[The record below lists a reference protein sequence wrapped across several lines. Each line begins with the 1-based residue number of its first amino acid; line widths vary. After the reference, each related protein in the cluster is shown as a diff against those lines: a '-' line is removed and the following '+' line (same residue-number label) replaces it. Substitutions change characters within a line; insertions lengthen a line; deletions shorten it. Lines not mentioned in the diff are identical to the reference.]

1 MTKLRDAL
9 PLLLLALL
17 VMVTGPASS
26 EVRNETIMV
35 EGARRTFHLFVP
47 PGISAESPAPL
58 LLLLHGSY
66 QSGRALLGYWTELAA
81 RERLLLVAPD
91 SVDQVGWQ
99 IRRDGPELIRA
110 VIAQVSDQQPVDDR
124 RIYLFGLSG
133 GAVYSLTLA
142 MLESDYFAATAVFA
156 GAWREPSFFELLP
169 HARRRIP
176 VAMFVGTRDRFFPL
190 QDVMKTARALEA
202 AGHPVL
208 LELLDGRGHA
218 YAPVAREVNERAW
231 EFLRP
236 VALGE
241 APAGVP
247 AAVPGS
253 GR

>member
-1 MTKLRDAL
+1 MTKRRDAS

-17 VMVTGPASS
+17 VIGAGPASG
-26 EVRNETIMV
+26 EVRKETITV

-66 QSGRALLGYWTELAA
+66 QSGRALLGYWTELAG

-91 SVDQVGWQ
+91 SIDQVGWQ
-99 IRRDGPELIRA
+99 IRRDGPEFIRA
-110 VIAQVSDQQPVDDR
+110 VIEQVSAQQPVDDR

-142 MLESDYFAATAVFA
+142 MLESDYFAATAIFA

-169 HARRRIP
+169 HARRKIP

-190 QDVMKTARALEA
+190 QDVTKTARALEA

-218 YAPVAREVNERAW
+218 YAPVAAEVNERAW

-236 VALGE
+236 VTLGE
-241 APAGVP
+241 APARVP
-247 AAVPGS
+247 AAVPGP